1 MGVLGTKRQHT
12 VVMSVADVR
21 MLQLMSG
28 KMKKLVNLVG
38 INQFTSE
45 GK

>member
-21 MLQLMSG
+21 MLQLMRG

-38 INQFTSE
+38 IDQFTSE